1 MIDLNMKGRPFVGRE
16 SAIEA
21 KNRGA
26 ILFNGEA
33 NSDAEGPAVVGQ
45 SGESSDGGKLHDAP
59 RNLRRE
65 GLVARSGEV
74 MVGGRRRSV

>member
-45 SGESSDGGKLHDAP
+45 GGERSDGGKLHDAP

-65 GLVARSGEV
+65 GLVVCREM